1 MDICGMIK
9 YSLGLSWNIN
19 MVYVRM
25 TWENSIFFK
34 NHLLTSF
41 MLTSISSNLIIGLG
55 WNFMMSLLTYF
66 FIFG

>member
-55 WNFMMSLLTYF
+55 
-66 FIFG
+66 